1 MEKGCLPSLVT
12 YRCFLPYTAQ
22 LRFVMAGGKTGGKK
36 KQKKR
41 FSDLVSMLL
50 DYCNKRGAKTFLIVM

>member
-22 LRFVMAGGKTGGKK
+22 LRFVMAGGKKEEE
-36 KQKKR
+36 KR

-50 DYCNKRGAKTFLIVM
+50 EYCNKRGANTFLIVM